1 LPLGTFRLINSSK
14 YVKYHQTASQD
25 HLHDRIHDIP
35 QGYVLGVDNLRV
47 SDRSAVPNI
56 NAGNTTTPAMMLGD
70 RCADFIFGL
79 D

>member
-1 LPLGTFRLINSSK
+1 
-14 YVKYHQTASQD
+14 
-25 HLHDRIHDIP
+25 
-35 QGYVLGVDNLRV
+35 VLGVDNLRV

-56 NAGNTTTPAMMLGD
+56 SAGNTTTPAMMLGD